1 MHKRNK
7 FISLGLSFI
16 LAAMP
21 VSSVAAA
28 EFSDGTA
35 YTSDTE
41 FEDGTEG
48 NVEGD
53 TEITAEEPSDEEAS
67 FKENMIPDADDTTDN
82 EKLLEEYLNRILYEQ
97 DLSTQPGTSV
107 AESVLS
113 GVQQALYEELKSKIT
128 TVASKVALRNLVSV
142 QILD

>member
-1 MHKRNK
+1 
-7 FISLGLSFI
+7 
-16 LAAMP
+16 MP

-35 YTSDTE
+35 YTSDIE

-113 GVQQALYEELKSKIT
+113 GVQQALYEELKSMIT
-128 TVASKVALRNLVSV
+128 TAASKGWLYE
-142 QILD
+142 I

>member
-1 MHKRNK
+1 M
-7 FISLGLSFI
+7 
-16 LAAMP
+16 
-21 VSSVAAA
+21 AAA

-53 TEITAEEPSDEEAS
+53 TEITAEEPSDAEAS

-82 EKLLEEYLNRILYEQ
+82 EK
-97 DLSTQPGTSV
+97 TP
-107 AESVLS
+107 
-113 GVQQALYEELKSKIT
+113 
-128 TVASKVALRNLVSV
+128 
-142 QILD
+142 